1 MTTDTTATAGTSS
14 IMIGLTARAAG
25 NQQETT
31 RNGTMSMDTMMSR
44 SVIRVN
50 ADRIRAIRTSMLTI
64 RNSMN
69 KVAKANQQA
78 VDHYTQWEPK
88 YDEFEDRESAIRS
101 AEIAMRLEQAA
112 DDLQAAA
119 HQMEQAL
126 KIAVEGEMR

>member
-1 MTTDTTATAGTSS
+1 MKATTATAE
-14 IMIGLTARAAG
+14 

-31 RNGTMSMDTMMSR
+31 PNGTKPMNTSMSR
-44 SVIRVN
+44 NTIRVN
-50 ADRIRAIRTSMLTI
+50 ADRIRAIRTSMLAIHNTI
-64 RNSMN
+64 TQI
-69 KVAKANQQA
+69 AQDNQQS

-88 YDEFEDRESAIRS
+88 YDEFQDRESAIRS

-119 HQMEQAL
+119 NQMDQSL

>member
-1 MTTDTTATAGTSS
+1 MPADKTKTVT
-14 IMIGLTARAAG
+14 
-25 NQQETT
+25 
-31 RNGTMSMDTMMSR
+31 TMSRDT
-44 SVIRVN
+44 IQAN
-50 ADRIRAIRTSMLTI
+50 ADRIRAIKTSMIDLRDAI
-64 RNSMN
+64 AN
-69 KVAKANQQA
+69 VAQDNQQA

-119 HQMEQAL
+119 HQMDQSL